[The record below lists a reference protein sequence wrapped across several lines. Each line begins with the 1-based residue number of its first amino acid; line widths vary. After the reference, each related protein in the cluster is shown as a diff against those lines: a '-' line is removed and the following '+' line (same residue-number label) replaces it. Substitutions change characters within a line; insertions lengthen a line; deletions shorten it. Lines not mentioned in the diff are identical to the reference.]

1 MPNNLKVGDKFP
13 DFQLPNHNGKL
24 VSPSKFTTP
33 SLIDQRLGFPDGY
46 PLIVMFN
53 RGFFCPRDQQQM
65 KLLVPFQDELR
76 VNFGKLI
83 SISVDPP
90 KVQAAFRA
98 GLGANW
104 TFVSDEERKL
114 VRQLDILDETEGE
127 YAYCALPYT
136 YVLKPDLTIHKIYGG
151 WYFVGRPTVEELRQD
166 LRSIMLALSY
176 YSYDAYN
183 TEHVKKIRVPQQIWK
198 EGAPELGASGNEVKS
213 GHIEEFDL
221 NSGNGMIL
229 SDDGV
234 EYFFNFTAIPG
245 EGYRTVRAGQKVN
258 FEIVDTET
266 GQVAFNIRSV

>member
-1 MPNNLKVGDKFP
+1 MPNNLKIGDKFP

-24 VSPSKFTTP
+24 VSPSKFTAP
-33 SLIDQRLGFPDGY
+33 PMIDQRLGFPDGY
-46 PLIVMFN
+46 PLIVMFG

-114 VRQLDILDETEGE
+114 IEQLDILDETEGE

-136 YVLKPDLTIHKIYGG
+136 YVLKPDLTIFKIYDG
-151 WYFVGRPTVEELRQD
+151 WYFVGRPTLEELRQD
-166 LRSIMLALSY
+166 LRSIMSQLSY
-176 YSYDAYN
+176 YSYNVYN
-183 TEHVKKIRVPQQIWK
+183 TEHVKKIRVPQQTWK
-198 EGAPELGASGNEVKS
+198 DGAPQLGASGNVIKS
-213 GHIEEFDL
+213 GLVKEFDH

-229 SDDGV
+229 SDDGI

-258 FEIVDTET
+258 FEVVDTET
-266 GQVAFNIRSV
+266 GQVAFNIISV

>member
-13 DFQLPNHNGKL
+13 DFQLPNHNGRL
-24 VSPSKFTTP
+24 VSPSKFTAP
-33 SLIDQRLGFPDGY
+33 PLIDQRLGFPDGY

-90 KVQAAFRA
+90 KVQAALRA

-136 YVLKPDLTIHKIYGG
+136 YILKPDLTIHKIYDG

-166 LRSIMLALSY
+166 LRSIMSELSY
-176 YSYDAYN
+176 YNYDAYN
-183 TEHVKKIRVPQQIWK
+183 TEHIKKIRVPQQTWK
-198 EGAPELGASGNEVKS
+198 EAAPELGASGNEVKS
-213 GHIEEFDL
+213 GHVKEFDL

-266 GQVAFNIRSV
+266 GQVAFNIQSV